1 MNEKEIAFIICVND
15 ENEFK
20 EALNYIDALNVPEG
34 YHTDVIAVREAA
46 IYGSGIQCCHAEV
59 QMQNYKIYIHSG
71 CYF

>member
-34 YHTDVIAVREAA
+34 YHTDVIAVREAP
-46 IYGSGIQCCHAEV
+46 
-59 QMQNYKIYIHSG
+59 SG
-71 CYF
+71 CMFDI